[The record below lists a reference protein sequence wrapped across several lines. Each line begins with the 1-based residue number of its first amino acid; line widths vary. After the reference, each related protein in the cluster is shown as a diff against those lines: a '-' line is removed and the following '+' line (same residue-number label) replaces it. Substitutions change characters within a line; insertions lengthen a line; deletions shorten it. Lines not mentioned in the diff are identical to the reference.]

1 MDYMKPFKSQLFK
14 VLVIVHEPFVK
25 WVTSQEGQKYVY
37 VVLFPMLELPMING
51 ILEQI
56 NRNNSLVLLL
66 GGPKFHKRRQV
77 CACFYFFLKNGLVFI
92 RRTKMID
99 RSTDTHHRIQLTR
112 TTRRRWPSQ
121 VTLVFLHCKW
131 HQECL
136 FGICKDC

>member
-66 GGPKFHKRRQV
+66 GGPKFHKRR
-77 CACFYFFLKNGLVFI
+77 
-92 RRTKMID
+92 
-99 RSTDTHHRIQLTR
+99 
-112 TTRRRWPSQ
+112 
-121 VTLVFLHCKW
+121 
-131 HQECL
+131 
-136 FGICKDC
+136 